1 MLTCVDKSVSPVTH
15 ISAHVNVTRNNVE
28 ALKVL
33 VPTTRELSNTYMS
46 AVESLFRN
54 GCVPLPQVAIRR
66 HAPTVVIIDASPKS
80 FIFYK
85 KGVIH
90 DERWYVSHSRWL

>member
-1 MLTCVDKSVSPVTH
+1 
-15 ISAHVNVTRNNVE
+15 
-28 ALKVL
+28 
-33 VPTTRELSNTYMS
+33 MS